1 MKARQGIRFLRPAVV
16 VFSSVVTFALGSNNS
31 TIIDTFLGYKSEVVF
46 INSTSTPDVA
56 DISSHQNISEELTC
70 PKGYFATAGVGIF
83 RRADDTL
90 VGSGFICRNPDG
102 GAKRKL
108 VSKLPAEDEY
118 EKVARCATP
127 KNSSTELAVEDYLTG
142 AVVEI
147 SNFSGQQQLQTWM
160 PTCNF
165 GLGPSPSYQANS
177 SDSYQ
182 ASQAQVC
189 SENTY
194 VSALV
199 LRKRNGEIE
208 GMSIKCTDATS
219 QLFSSIAAKHSSTPD
234 SYLARLQDVG
244 SGPEYMNCPSQS
256 FLSGFKVWR
265 SSEQVSGMQL
275 RCTDESTGMSNFL
288 QASGETHGIASE
300 IFCWSGQKVISILA
314 ELHRFHVIRSFAVS
328 CTDGRTLKM
337 PEFSRKSM
345 RSAYTKCAKSTYVA
359 GVIAS
364 IGQDGYVDMQ
374 LHCAKTSRGASDM
387 MGVLNENYEGPQ
399 TVLFDS
405 SPLQLELADLSILD
419 LPPETADNEV
429 YTDQVENLPC
439 PKDFYASA
447 VICTFKGVEKDILS
461 LGIVC
466 LHPYSKE
473 KRTIL
478 SKSGKNEDMFDISTR
493 CAVLD
498 SAHSVTDHF
507 LKGFSTSIN
516 MNSGL
521 SRLEM
526 ISCICD
532 HGKQSVPLGSQQNSP
547 LSKMDSC
554 PEGQY
559 IQQISVGKTPTAMLV
574 TGLNFTCATPTDL
587 LRSSMQVQV
596 PDNYLVHSRPKEI
609 VAEIYTENELLCP
622 VGSFGTGSNTWLGPG
637 GANAIQL
644 ICSEKESGKKKYSK
658 IAGSP
663 IGRVDQSNC
672 NSAGYLQGLLG
683 VYSPDL
689 IGFAC
694 TCSGGATTLTFGS
707 TTSSQVPDAM
717 LCAEER
723 YFSGL
728 VVKFGAT
735 GIVDLLGR
743 CSKEAGSIASVS
755 FGEDSNFAQFY
766 NPPQPYDDNYVPDS
780 CTITDYE
787 CQTRVAAGFAVRFGF
802 VGLVSVQTALAN
814 SGETPQC
821 YFPQPSPPDLGRI
834 STSIATGQ
842 DIDSIPEVVLSE
854 QEKMKHLKEYCG
866 TMQISSSNNG
876 CIWKVRDLLRVLWKE
891 GVYLLSVG
899 VPVEA
904 AFSLYVHGTH
914 LAWNRANC
922 SPEGNLTYIPIP
934 GTLTWSFLHSRSNE
948 AFMGSLLKFF

>member
-1 MKARQGIRFLRPAVV
+1 MKARHRIRFLRPVV
-16 VFSSVVTFALGSNNS
+16 VVISSVLTFALGNNNDT
-31 TIIDTFLGYKSEVVF
+31 TIIDTFLGYKSDVGF
-46 INSTSTPDVA
+46 INSTSTPDIA
-56 DISSHQNISEELTC
+56 DISSHKNISEELTC
-70 PKGYFATAGVGIF
+70 PKGYFATAGVGIY
-83 RRADDTL
+83 RRVDDTL

-127 KNSSTELAVEDYLTG
+127 KNSSIELAVEDYMTG
-142 AVVEI
+142 AIVKTC
-147 SNFSGQQQLQTWM
+147 SFSGQQKLQTWM
-160 PTCNF
+160 PTCDF
-165 GLGPSPSYQANS
+165 GLGPSPLYQHTS

-182 ASQAQVC
+182 VSQAQVC
-189 SENTY
+189 SKYTY
-194 VSALV
+194 VSGLV

-219 QLFSSIAAKHSSTPD
+219 QLIGSTTVQHSSTQD
-234 SYLARLQDVG
+234 SYLAKLQDVG
-244 SGPEYMNCPSQS
+244 SGPDYMNCPSQS
-256 FLSGFKVWR
+256 FLSGFIVWR
-265 SSEQVSGMQL
+265 SLEQVCGMQL
-275 RCTDESTGMSNFL
+275 RCTDESTGMRKFSRT
-288 QASGETHGIASE
+288 SGETSGKASE
-300 IFCWSGQKVISILA
+300 LFCRSEQKVISILA
-314 ELHRFHVIRSFAVS
+314 ELHRFHVMRSFAVS
-328 CTDGRTLKM
+328 CTDGRTLTM
-337 PEFSRKSM
+337 PGFPKKST
-345 RSAYTKCAKSTYVA
+345 RSAYMKCAESTYVA
-359 GVIAS
+359 GVITS
-364 IGQDGYVDMQ
+364 MGQDGYVDMQ

-387 MGVLNENYEGPQ
+387 MGVLNENYEGPR
-399 TVLFDS
+399 TALFDS
-405 SPLQLELADLSILD
+405 SPLQLELADLSIFD
-419 LPPETADNEV
+419 LPPETADIEV
-429 YTDQVENLPC
+429 YTDPVEILSC
-439 PKDFYASA
+439 PTDFFASA

-473 KRTIL
+473 KRTML
-478 SKSGKNEDMFDISTR
+478 SKSGKNKDMIDISTR

-498 SAHSVTDHF
+498 SVGSVTDHF
-507 LKGFSTSIN
+507 LKGFVTSIN
-516 MNSGL
+516 MKSSP
-521 SRLEM
+521 SRLEV

-559 IQQISVGKTPTAMLV
+559 IQQITVEKAPTAMFV
-574 TGLNFTCATPTDL
+574 TGLTFTCATPTVL

-596 PDNYLVHSRPKEI
+596 PDNYLVHSRPKEM
-609 VAEIYTENELLCP
+609 VAEVVTENELLCP
-622 VGSFGTGSNTWLGPG
+622 VGSFGTGSNTWIGPG
-637 GANAIQL
+637 GVTAIQL
-644 ICSEKESGKKKYSK
+644 ICSEKESGRKRYSK

-663 IGRVDQSNC
+663 IGRVAQSNC

-689 IGFAC
+689 IGFTC
-694 TCSGGATTLTFGS
+694 TCSGGATTLTIGS
-707 TTSSQVPDAM
+707 TASSQVPDAM

-728 VVKFGAT
+728 DVKFGAT

-755 FGEDSNFAQFY
+755 FGKDSNFAQFY
-766 NPPQPYDDNYVPDS
+766 NPAQPYDDNYVPDS
-780 CTITDYE
+780 CTTTDYE
-787 CQTRVAAGFAVRFGF
+787 CQTRVAAGFAARFGF

-814 SGETPQC
+814 KGGTPQC

-834 STSIATGQ
+834 RTSIATGQ
-842 DIDSIPEVVLSE
+842 DIDSVPEVVLSA
-854 QEKMKHLKEYCG
+854 QEKMSHLKDYCG
-866 TMQISSSNNG
+866 TMQISSSNDG
-876 CIWKVRDLLRVLWKE
+876 CIWKVQDLLRVLWKE
-891 GVYLLSVG
+891 GKDLLSVG

-934 GTLTWSFLHSRSNE
+934 GTLTWSFLHSRSKD
-948 AFMGSLLKFF
+948 ALWTHC